1 MANKNVPSL
10 DGLIQT
16 KGAPRPDTMSQ
27 RGESPAREIQ
37 AHLQAAV
44 TPTPAAAPAPVPQVA
59 SPLVSQAAPQPTPAA
74 PTAPAGTEPR
84 AKSLTLRLSETQYER
99 LRRFAFERRLSH
111 QDIIESALLGY
122 LDQQERSA

>member
-1 MANKNVPSL
+1 MANKNIPSL

-37 AHLQAAV
+37 ANLQAAV
-44 TPTPAAAPAPVPQVA
+44 AQPAPAPQAVPQPTAAAPAV
-59 SPLVSQAAPQPTPAA
+59 L
-74 PTAPAGTEPR
+74 AGSEPR

-111 QDIIESALLGY
+111 QDIIESALLAH

>member
-16 KGAPRPDTMSQ
+16 KGAPRPDSMSQ

-37 AHLQAAV
+37 THLQAAV
-44 TPTPAAAPAPVPQVA
+44 IQTTPEPK
-59 SPLVSQAAPQPTPAA
+59 AAPQPTQSA
-74 PTAPAGTEPR
+74 PTVSVGKEPR
-84 AKSLTLRLSETQYER
+84 AKSLTLRLSESQYER

>member
-1 MANKNVPSL
+1 MAKNIPSL

-16 KGAPRPDTMSQ
+16 KGASRPDVMFQ

-37 AHLQAAV
+37 TQLVAAV
-44 TPTPAAAPAPVPQVA
+44 AQPALAPQQAPQPAPV
-59 SPLVSQAAPQPTPAA
+59 
-74 PTAPAGTEPR
+74 APAGKEPR

-111 QDIIESALLGY
+111 QDIIESALLTY
-122 LDQQERSA
+122 LDQQERTA

>member
-1 MANKNVPSL
+1 MANKNIPSL

-16 KGAPRPDTMSQ
+16 KGSPRPDTMSQ

-37 AHLQAAV
+37 THLQSAV
-44 TPTPAAAPAPVPQVA
+44 IQAAPAPQPAPAQQ
-59 SPLVSQAAPQPTPAA
+59 PAPQASTAA
-74 PTAPAGTEPR
+74 LAAAAREPR

-99 LRRFAFERRLSH
+99 LRRFAFEKRLSH
-111 QDIIESALLGY
+111 QDIIEGALLAY

>member
-37 AHLQAAV
+37 THLQAAV
-44 TPTPAAAPAPVPQVA
+44 TQSAPAAQTAPQPAPSATAAPA
-59 SPLVSQAAPQPTPAA
+59 
-74 PTAPAGTEPR
+74 GKEPR

-99 LRRFAFERRLSH
+99 LRRYAFETRLSH
-111 QDIIESALLGY
+111 QDIIEGALMGV
-122 LDQQERSA
+122 LDQQERST

>member
-37 AHLQAAV
+37 THLQAAV
-44 TPTPAAAPAPVPQVA
+44 AQPAPAA
-59 SPLVSQAAPQPTPAA
+59 QAAPQLA
-74 PTAPAGTEPR
+74 PTAQAAPAGKEPR

-122 LDQQERSA
+122 LDQQERGA

>member
-1 MANKNVPSL
+1 MANKNMPSL

-37 AHLQAAV
+37 TNLQAAV
-44 TPTPAAAPAPVPQVA
+44 TQATPAP
-59 SPLVSQAAPQPTPAA
+59 QAAPQPAA
-74 PTAPAGTEPR
+74 ATMAAPAGKEPR

-99 LRRFAFERRLSH
+99 LRRFAFEKRLSH

>member
-1 MANKNVPSL
+1 MLCLSVARARPGRSRRISRPPSRNL
-10 DGLIQT
+10 
-16 KGAPRPDTMSQ
+16 
-27 RGESPAREIQ
+27 
-37 AHLQAAV
+37 
-44 TPTPAAAPAPVPQVA
+44 PQLRK
-59 SPLVSQAAPQPTPAA
+59 PAPQPVPGRSGS
-74 PTAPAGTEPR
+74 PAGKEPR